1 MAKGAFVQRGLM
13 ILVCVARFTQVVAME
28 DGKSFATVH
37 PTPDKYGT
45 QQVQISMVIAYIE
58 MTAMRQISCNEGCMD
73 AKTCFEG
80 NLQRKIRI
88 AAGKKIVL
96 KKESYSSHA
105 LVNRGALRAASH
117 PPRPVREPG
126 ETLQM
131 IY

>member
-28 DGKSFATVH
+28 DGKSSARVH

-58 MTAMRQISCNEGCMD
+58 MIAMRQISCNEGCMD

-80 NLQRKIRI
+80 NLERKNRI
-88 AAGKKIVL
+88 AAEKRIVFL
-96 KKESYSSHA
+96 TR
-105 LVNRGALRAASH
+105 LGQQRGLTCRK
-117 PPRPVREPG
+117 PPAPSGSGTR
-126 ETLQM
+126 
-131 IY
+131 